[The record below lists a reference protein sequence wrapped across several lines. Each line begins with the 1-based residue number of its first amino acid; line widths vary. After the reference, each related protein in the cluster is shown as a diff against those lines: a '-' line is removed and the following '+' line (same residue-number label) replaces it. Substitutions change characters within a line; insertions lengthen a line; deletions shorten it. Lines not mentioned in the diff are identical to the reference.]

1 MSDVVHKSVNGN
13 HHRLK
18 TMNFLLEG
26 PIAHRGLFDQ
36 TYPENSVGAFIQ
48 ATKAGFVS
56 ELDVQVTRDG
66 YPVVFH
72 DEDLAR
78 MTGQTGKIADFDLKQ
93 LKTLHLNQTSA
104 VIPTLSEVIQAIS
117 EAKGLLIEIKSAPHM
132 ASVSRLVWRTM
143 QNTPFPWAVESF
155 NPLALLWYAWHVPQ
169 LPRGILIAHNSQLH
183 PLQKLVLSPGLIRTA
198 VQPDFFAY
206 DLRSLP
212 NPYAQSLRKQGK
224 PVISW
229 TIRTAQEWQKA
240 KYYSDN
246 LIFDTIWPPKAE

>member
-1 MSDVVHKSVNGN
+1 MSDMVHKSLSGN

-18 TMNFLLEG
+18 AMHFLLEG

-36 TYPENSVGAFIQ
+36 TYPENSIGAFIQ

-78 MTGQTGKIADFDLKQ
+78 MTGQSGKIADFDLKQ
-93 LKTLHLNQTSA
+93 LKALRLNQTSA
-104 VIPTLSEVIQAIS
+104 VIPTLGEVIQATS
-117 EAKGLLIEIKSAPHM
+117 EAKGLLVEIKSAPHM
-132 ASVSRLVWRTM
+132 ASVSRLVWQTM
-143 QNTPFPWAVESF
+143 QNCPFPWAVESF
-155 NPLALLWYAWHVPQ
+155 NPLALLWYTRYAPQ
-169 LPRGILIAHNSQLH
+169 LPRGILIAHKSQLH
-183 PLQKLVLSPGLIRTA
+183 PLQKLVLNPGLIRPL

-206 DLRSLP
+206 DLRILP

-224 PVISW
+224 TVISW

-240 KYYSDN
+240 RCYSDN
-246 LIFDTIWPPKAE
+246 LIFDTIRPPKAE